1 MAETKTERLAR
12 VHQEALAQFD
22 EIQSALQDERR
33 QCLEDR
39 RFTAIAGAQ
48 WEGPLQRQF
57 ENKPRLEVN
66 KVAIAVKRIVSEY
79 RANRITVDFV
89 AKDGA
94 EDRLADVCDGLYR
107 ADEDDSVA
115 DEAYDNA
122 FEEAVMGGI
131 GAWRLR
137 SVLEDELDPENDQ
150 QRIRIEPIFD
160 ADTSV
165 FFDLQAKRQDKSD
178 ARFCFVISSMTVQ
191 AYRDEYGDDPTS
203 WPKEVQETYFDWCSP
218 AVVYVAEY
226 YRVEEKTEVQRVFR
240 LLDGSEQ
247 VYTREDFDA
256 DETLEQ
262 MLASTGA
269 TELPQRRRKK
279 RRVHKYVMSGGSV
292 LEDHGYI
299 AGPNIPVIIAF
310 AERRFIDNIER
321 ANGHV
326 RLAKDAQR
334 IANMQRSK
342 LAEISALSS
351 VEKPILLPEQ
361 VAGHQQM
368 WTNDNLVNYPFMLL
382 NPVTQAD
389 GSTNP
394 MGPVGYT
401 KPAQVPPAMAALLQV
416 TEQDMQDTLG
426 SPQAADKLVSNISGK
441 TVEAIQTRL
450 DAQNFVYTSNFAK
463 AMKRCGEVWLG
474 MAREIYVEEG
484 RKMKSVGPDGEVS
497 SVELQRPI
505 IAEAGTMEL
514 ENDLSRAS
522 FDVKAEVGPSTQSKR
537 DATVRTIAGALAAST
552 DPQVKGV
559 LELML
564 AMNIDGEGMAD
575 VRPFFRKKLV
585 TMGVLEPTQ
594 EEAQQMAAAAQQQQP
609 DPQTLYLQSAAAEMQ
624 ARATKAQADT
634 ALAIAKSEETKAKTV
649 ETLAN
654 VNISAQSQA
663 IKTAEA
669 IARATSARPPT
680 PASGQPMPE

>member
-226 YRVEEKTEVQRVFR
+226 YRVEERTEVQRVFR

-351 VEKPILLPEQ
+351 VEKPILMPEQ

-564 AMNIDGEGMAD
+564 AMNIEGEGMAD

-669 IARATSARPPT
+669 IARATTARPPT
-680 PASGQPMPE
+680 PAAGQPMPE

>member
-1 MAETKTERLAR
+1 MAQTKTERLAR
-12 VHQEALAQFD
+12 VHQDALAQFD

-39 RFTAIAGAQ
+39 RFATIAGAQ
-48 WEGPLQRQF
+48 WEGKLQQQF

-66 KVAIAVKRIVSEY
+66 KVAPAIKRLVSEY

-122 FEEAVMGGI
+122 FEEAVLGGI

-137 SVLEDELDPENDQ
+137 ATLEDELDDENER

-165 FFDLQAKRQDKSD
+165 FFDLQAKRYDKSD
-178 ARFCFVISSMTVQ
+178 ARFAFVLSSMTVQ
-191 AYRDEYGDDPTS
+191 AYRETYDDDPAS
-203 WPKEVQETYFDWCSP
+203 WPKVVQSTYFDWSSP
-218 AVVYVAEY
+218 EVVYVAEY
-226 YRVEEKTEVQRVFR
+226 YRVEEKAEVQRVFR

-256 DETLEQ
+256 DESLEQ
-262 MLASTGA
+262 MLDSTGA
-269 TELPQRRRKK
+269 VELPQRRRRK
-279 RRVHKYVMSGGSV
+279 RRVHKYVMSGGAV
-292 LEDHGYI
+292 LEDQGYV
-299 AGPNIPVIIAF
+299 AGPNIPIIITY
-310 AERRFIDNIER
+310 AERRFIDNVER

-351 VEKPILLPEQ
+351 VEKPIFLPDQVTGVQEMWEQ
-361 VAGHQQM
+361 
-368 WTNDNLVNYPFMLL
+368 DNIKNFPFLLVNPI
-382 NPVTQAD
+382 TQVD
-389 GSTNP
+389 GTIAP
-394 MGPVGYT
+394 AGPIAYT
-401 KPAQVPPAMAALLQV
+401 KPAQVPPALAALLQM
-416 TEQDMQDTLG
+416 TEQDLQDVLG
-426 SPQAADKLVSNISGK
+426 SPQNADKLVSNISGK
-441 TVEAIQTRL
+441 TVEAIQSRV
-450 DAQNFVYTSNFAK
+450 DAQTFVYTSNFAK

-474 MAREIYVEEG
+474 MARELYVEEG
-484 RKMKSVGPDGEVS
+484 RKMKTVGPEREVS
-497 SVELQRPI
+497 TIELQRPMM
-505 IAEAGTMEL
+505 GDKGFEL
-514 ENDLSRAS
+514 ENDLSRAN

-537 DATVRTIAGALAAST
+537 DATTRTIAGALQASS

-564 AMNIDGEGMAD
+564 ALNLDGEGMAD

-585 TMGVLEPTQ
+585 AMGVLKPTD
-594 EEAQQMAAAAQQQQP
+594 EEAKEMAASAQQQQP
-609 DPQTLYLQSAAAEMQ
+609 DPQALYLQAAAQEAQ
-624 ARATKAQADT
+624 ARAMKAQADT
-634 ALAIAKSEETKAKTV
+634 QLAIAKSQETKAKTV

-669 IARATSARPPT
+669 IARATTARPPMQ
-680 PASGQPMPE
+680 ASGQPMPE

>member
-351 VEKPILLPEQ
+351 VEKPILMPEQ

-564 AMNIDGEGMAD
+564 AMNIEGEGMAD

-669 IARATSARPPT
+669 IARATSARPQT

>member
-226 YRVEEKTEVQRVFR
+226 YRVEERTEVQRVFR

-351 VEKPILLPEQ
+351 VEKPILMPEQ

-564 AMNIDGEGMAD
+564 AMNIEGEGMAD

-669 IARATSARPPT
+669 IARATSARPQT

>member
-89 AKDGA
+89 SKDGA

-226 YRVEEKTEVQRVFR
+226 YKVEERTEVQRVFR

-262 MLASTGA
+262 MLSSTGA

-426 SPQAADKLVSNISGK
+426 SPQNADKLVSNISGK

-564 AMNIDGEGMAD
+564 AMNIEGEGMAD

-594 EEAQQMAAAAQQQQP
+594 EEAQEMAAAAQQQQP

-669 IARATSARPPT
+669 IARATSARPQT

>member
-89 AKDGA
+89 SKDGA

-226 YRVEEKTEVQRVFR
+226 YKVEERTEVQRVFR

-426 SPQAADKLVSNISGK
+426 TPQAADKLVSNISGK

-514 ENDLSRAS
+514 ENDLARAS

-564 AMNIDGEGMAD
+564 AMNIEGEGMAD

-669 IARATSARPPT
+669 IARATSARPQT

>member
-89 AKDGA
+89 SKDGA

-137 SVLEDELDPENDQ
+137 AVLEDELDPENDK

-178 ARFCFVISSMTVQ
+178 ARYCFVISSMTVQ

-226 YRVEEKTEVQRVFR
+226 YRVEERTEVQRVFR

-368 WTNDNLVNYPFMLL
+368 WTEDNLVNYPFMLL

-401 KPAQVPPAMAALLQV
+401 KPAMVPPAMAALLQV

-450 DAQNFVYTSNFAK
+450 DAQNYVYTSNFAK

-474 MAREIYVEEG
+474 MARELYVEEG

-564 AMNIDGEGMAD
+564 AMNIEGEGMAD

-594 EEAQQMAAAAQQQQP
+594 EEAQEMAAAAQQQQP

-669 IARATSARPPT
+669 IARATSARPQT

>member
-226 YRVEEKTEVQRVFR
+226 YRVEERTEVQRVFR

-351 VEKPILLPEQ
+351 VEKPILMPEQ

-564 AMNIDGEGMAD
+564 AMNIEGEGMAD

-585 TMGVLEPTQ
+585 AMGVLEPTQ
-594 EEAQQMAAAAQQQQP
+594 EEAQQMTAAAQQQQP